1 MRSSSAGSTICP
13 LVETVVL
20 IEVRYRLTSLG
31 VKLSEL
37 ASYHEEDMAKEPS
50 ASNLRR
56 FLELSSFDQ
65 RLLFEAWWRLLAAA
79 LRLRFAPRRTVT
91 RAVRETAA
99 PDGPEE
105 RYDKGG
111 TVPAVAL
118 AVARAAAHHL
128 QPMTCLPRALAL
140 QRMLARRGV
149 DSVLRIGVRKEAEA
163 IAAHAWVEVDGRAVG
178 EPEAIETRFRALLP
192 AAGRTDRHQAP

>member
-1 MRSSSAGSTICP
+1 MGGIGASVTAGGGIHEITRAGQIGKHRSIDLAVSSPPRSQ
-13 LVETVVL
+13 L
-20 IEVRYRLTSLG
+20 
-31 VKLSEL
+31 
-37 ASYHEEDMAKEPS
+37 H
-50 ASNLRR
+50 R

-79 LRLRFAPRRTVT
+79 LRLRFAPRRTVS
-91 RAVRETAA
+91 RAVLATTA

-128 QPMTCLPRALAL
+128 QPMTVRRARSPATDAGPA
-140 QRMLARRGV
+140 RHRRG
-149 DSVLRIGVRKEAEA
+149 LRIGVRKEAEA

>member
-1 MRSSSAGSTICP
+1 MQIGKHRSIDLAVSSP
-13 LVETVVL
+13 P
-20 IEVRYRLTSLG
+20 RSL
-31 VKLSEL
+31 
-37 ASYHEEDMAKEPS
+37 
-50 ASNLRR
+50 LRR

-79 LRLRFAPRRTVT
+79 LRLRLAPRRTVA
-91 RAVRETAA
+91 RAVLATTA
-99 PDGPEE
+99 PDGPGE

-149 DSVLRIGVRKEAEA
+149 DSVLRIGVRKEAET

-178 EPEAIETRFRALLP
+178 EPEAIEARFRALLP